1 MKVNIKKLDEKAVI
15 PKYAKNGDAGLDL
28 VAISRKETDNYIEY
42 GTGLA
47 IEIPDGFVGLLF
59 PRSSISKMGL
69 SLANSVGVVDSGY
82 RGGIKLRFKNTFIER
97 PDGLKK
103 QDNIYQLGDKVAQL
117 IILPYPKIELIE
129 VDELSDTDRGKGG
142 FGSTGE

>member
-82 RGGIKLRFKNTFIER
+82 RGGIKECVKCGVYQIVDIFTE
-97 PDGLKK
+97 DKK
-103 QDNIYQLGDKVAQL
+103 VLEEIFNILGK
-117 IILPYPKIELIE
+117 
-129 VDELSDTDRGKGG
+129 
-142 FGSTGE
+142 